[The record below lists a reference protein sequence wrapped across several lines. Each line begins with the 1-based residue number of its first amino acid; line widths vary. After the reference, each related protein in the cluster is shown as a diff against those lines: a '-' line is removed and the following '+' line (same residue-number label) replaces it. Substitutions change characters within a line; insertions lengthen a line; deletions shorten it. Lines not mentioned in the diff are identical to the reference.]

1 MKIMKGE
8 HKMKLRSKL
17 GIFLISCVIT
27 FIGFSLLIPAGAVD
41 LIKIGKTN
49 GYEIVSNVLVVKA
62 VQDSPSVRG

>member
-1 MKIMKGE
+1 
-8 HKMKLRSKL
+8 MKLRSKI
-17 GIFLISCVIT
+17 GIFLLSCVIT

-41 LIKIGKTN
+41 LMKIGKTN